1 MNKEEMLEVFWEF
14 FNDGI
19 VSRKT
24 NVIFIRSI
32 AKKDNASRVTYLRPI
47 SLIINLHKIIAK
59 VCL

>member
-1 MNKEEMLEVFWEF
+1 MLEVFWEF